1 MKELTVAV
9 LGAGAR
15 GTEYTSYGKLF
26 PGSLKVVAVADI
38 QPARRDAMGDRWEIP
53 ASRRFNDWHELIDAG
68 KEGQLADIL
77 MVCLPDDLHVA
88 PALAGMRQGY
98 DILLEK
104 PMAQTPE
111 ECLELLACQRETGVM
126 VALGH
131 VLRYSPYYRAL
142 KASVDAGEIG
152 ELVSIQHQEPVMYAH
167 MAHSFVRGNWRNS
180 HTSTP
185 MIVAKCCHDM
195 DLLRW
200 LVGAKCQRVSC
211 EGGLHLFKKEKAPAG
226 APHICSATCPQ
237 EATCPYAVRDI
248 YLKRKWFLYV
258 FDLTREATEEEI
270 AARLADSAY
279 ARCVYHCDNN
289 QPDHLV
295 ATLAFENG
303 VTASFTM
310 DAFTPWGGRRLRLM
324 GTTGLIEGDGTT
336 WTRTDFRTGETFVW
350 DEKSAQAG
358 QYASHGHAGGDLA
371 LVRDFLAAVATRDWS
386 QLSSSLEASVE
397 SHLMGFA
404 CEQSRLEGRSVNL
417 I

>member
-15 GTEYTSYGKLF
+15 GCEYTSYGKLF
-26 PGSLKVVAVADI
+26 PGTLKVVAVADI
-38 QPARRDAMGDRWEIP
+38 QPARRDAMGDRWSIP
-53 ASRRFNDWHELIDAG
+53 PARRFNDWQELIAAG
-68 KEGQLADIL
+68 TNGKLADIL
-77 MVCLPDDLHVA
+77 MVCLPDNLHVA

-104 PMAQTPE
+104 PMAQTPA
-111 ECLELLACQRETGVM
+111 ECLELLACQKETGVM

-142 KASVDAGEIG
+142 KASVDRGEIG

-180 HTSTP
+180 HETTP
-185 MIVAKCCHDM
+185 MIVAKCCHDL
-195 DLLRW
+195 DLLKW
-200 LVGAKCQRVSC
+200 IVGAKCVRVSC
-211 EGGLHLFKKEKAPAG
+211 EGELHLFKKEKAPPG
-226 APHICSATCPQ
+226 ALFLCTEACPHES
-237 EATCPYAVRDI
+237 TCPYSVRDI

-258 FDLTREATEEEI
+258 FDLTRDATEEEI
-270 AARLADSAY
+270 LARLRGSGY
-279 ARCVYHCDNN
+279 ERCVYHCDNN

-324 GTTGLIEGDGTT
+324 GTTGFIEGDGTT
-336 WTRTDFRTGETFVW
+336 FTRHDFRTGEKVTW
-350 DEKSAQAG
+350 DASADAG
-358 QYASHGHAGGDLA
+358 QYAAHGHAGGDLA
-371 LVRDFLAAVATRDWS
+371 LVHDFFEAVATRDWS
-386 QLSSSLEASVE
+386 KLSSSLEASVE
-397 SHLMGFA
+397 SHLMGFS
-404 CEQSRLEGRSVNL
+404 CEASRLL
-417 I
+417 KQPQTLA